1 MVALVGRVAGA
12 FPGMEC
18 NGSMLPLVP
27 SEIRVLIVDDD
38 PVYRQAVQRLLPSPY
53 VIVEAQDGRQ
63 AREQLRSNPSHCV
76 LMDYNIPGTD
86 ILTLLEE
93 IIQVAPVVMLTGQ
106 LDPVVAVTLIK
117 AGAEDYLTKD
127 GITTQSLDQAVRRA
141 IDKKR
146 RQRQRQQARQRLR
159 SGYRAERQKRADL
172 QYELEVARDI
182 QQQLIPEKPPCLP
195 GFDVAGI
202 CVPARE
208 VGGDFFDYVF
218 LADGSTAIVL
228 ADVSGH
234 GVGPAILAAETR
246 AYTRALASTH
256 SDIGLIATALN
267 GLMYPDLK
275 QQRFV
280 TYFLLKIQP
289 RCNLMSYTGMG
300 HEGHLFEASGA
311 HHRLRKQTAALGFNC
326 NTIVPTSTPRTM
338 HAGDVLLLISDG
350 LTDVFCPEGTPF
362 GENRCMELVWAHRH
376 EPAARIVDHLYY
388 AATAFMQHESQ
399 EDDITI
405 VLVRKL

>member
-1 MVALVGRVAGA
+1 
-12 FPGMEC
+12 
-18 NGSMLPLVP
+18 MLSPSC

-38 PVYRQAVQRLLPSPY
+38 AAYRQAVHHLLPTPY
-53 VIVEAQDGRQ
+53 VIVEAQDGTQ
-63 AREQLRSNPSHCV
+63 ARELLRSSPSHCV

-86 ILTLLEE
+86 ILTLLGE
-93 IIQVAPVVMLTGQ
+93 ITPVAPVVMLTRQ
-106 LDPVVAVTLIK
+106 ADPVIAATLIK
-117 AGAEDYLTKD
+117 AGAEDYLTKE

-146 RQRQRQQARQRLR
+146 RQCERHQARQRLR
-159 SGYRAERQKRADL
+159 SVYRAEKQKREDF
-172 QYELEVARDI
+172 QYELEVAGAI
-182 QQQLIPEKPPCLP
+182 QQQLIPEEPPHLP
-195 GFDVAGI
+195 GFDIAGI
-202 CVPARE
+202 CVPARHA
-208 VGGDFFDYVF
+208 GGDFFDYVF
-218 LADGSTAIVL
+218 LADGSTAVVL

-289 RCNLMSYTGMG
+289 RSNLMSYTAMG
-300 HEGHLFEASGA
+300 HEGHLFESSGA
-311 HHRLRKQTAALGFNC
+311 HYRLRKQTAALGFNC
-326 NTIVPTSTPRTM
+326 NTIVPTSTPRAM
-338 HAGDVLLLISDG
+338 HPGDILLLISDG
-350 LTDVFCPEGTPF
+350 VTDVFGPEGTPF
-362 GENRCMELVWAHRH
+362 GEERCMEIVRAHRE

-388 AATAFMQHESQ
+388 SATTFMQDEPQ